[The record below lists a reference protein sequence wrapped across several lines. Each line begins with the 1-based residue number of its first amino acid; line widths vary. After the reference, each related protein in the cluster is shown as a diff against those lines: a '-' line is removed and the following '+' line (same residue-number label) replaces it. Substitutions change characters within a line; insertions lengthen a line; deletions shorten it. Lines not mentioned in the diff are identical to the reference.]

1 MMRNWRAM
9 AALLAVV
16 GGLAACGGGSNDQEP
31 SVSGMVA
38 TPAQYGRAGA
48 WTITGLN
55 LDKGI
60 KFVITSGRCD
70 NIAEIAGGTA
80 FQRQFSCKP
89 SSLGEL
95 VGQVNNAGGE
105 RLASLRVIIETP
117 VVLLSL
123 SQGTIELELD
133 PERAPVSVQ
142 NFLNY
147 VNSNFYSNTIFHRV
161 IQDFVIQGGGF
172 TPGNPDPVAKP
183 PTQPAIALESNNGLS
198 NVRGALAMART
209 SAPDS
214 ATSQF
219 YINVVDNPSL
229 DYKSEQEPGYA
240 VFGKVISGLDVVD
253 AISIV
258 PTRSVPS
265 LGLNNVP
272 VTNVVVTT
280 ARQIR

>member
-1 MMRNWRAM
+1 
-9 AALLAVV
+9 
-16 GGLAACGGGSNDQEP
+16 
-31 SVSGMVA
+31 
-38 TPAQYGRAGA
+38 
-48 WTITGLN
+48 
-55 LDKGI
+55 
-60 KFVITSGRCD
+60 
-70 NIAEIAGGTA
+70 
-80 FQRQFSCKP
+80 
-89 SSLGEL
+89 
-95 VGQVNNAGGE
+95 
-105 RLASLRVIIETP
+105 VIIETP